1 MVEHRFPKPAVR
13 GSSPFRPA
21 TYLKLE
27 SKMNKLSEGVGS
39 LKTFLEEVKVEL
51 LKCTWPTRKELFG
64 QSLVV
69 VISVIILG
77 AFVGLCDVV
86 NMNLLRFIIR

>member
-1 MVEHRFPKPAVR
+1 MDKQNF
-13 GSSPFRPA
+13 S
-21 TYLKLE
+21 
-27 SKMNKLSEGVGS
+27 VGA
-39 LKTFLEEVKVEL
+39 LKTFLGEVKVEL
-51 LKCTWPTRKELFG
+51 LKCSWPTRKELFG

-69 VISVIILG
+69 IISVIVLG

>member
-1 MVEHRFPKPAVR
+1 
-13 GSSPFRPA
+13 
-21 TYLKLE
+21 
-27 SKMNKLSEGVGS
+27 MNKLSEGVGS

-51 LKCTWPTRKELFG
+51 LKCSWPTRKELFG

-69 VISVIILG
+69 IISVIILG

>member
-1 MVEHRFPKPAVR
+1 
-13 GSSPFRPA
+13 
-21 TYLKLE
+21 
-27 SKMNKLSEGVGS
+27 MNKLNQGVGS

-51 LKCTWPTRKELFG
+51 LKCSWPTRKELFG
-64 QSLVV
+64 QSVVV

-86 NMNLLRFIIR
+86 NMGLLKFIIK

>member
-1 MVEHRFPKPAVR
+1 
-13 GSSPFRPA
+13 
-21 TYLKLE
+21 
-27 SKMNKLSEGVGS
+27 MNKLTEGVHS

-51 LKCTWPTRKELFG
+51 QKCTWPTRKELFG

>member
-1 MVEHRFPKPAVR
+1 
-13 GSSPFRPA
+13 
-21 TYLKLE
+21 
-27 SKMNKLSEGVGS
+27 MNKLSQSAGN

-51 LKCTWPTRKELFG
+51 LKCSWPSRKELFG

-69 VISVIILG
+69 IVSVIILG

-86 NMNLLRFIIR
+86 NMGLLNFIIH